1 MKKFILFNL
10 FIALIVFG
18 CSSTPKAVKHAQ
30 QEVKVAYEIQ
40 KPVVVKTS
48 KEDGR
53 PEWTKRSSYSDEKN
67 IYFTGGFLNGADF
80 PLTLRCSNAEAIKVA
95 CQSISQFIRAEFS
108 GYIQGS
114 NQSGEGL
121 DRYVNDGIATFTKAL
136 HVQGIRQTD
145 IYYEQLFSP
154 AVAKPAYNIWVK
166 LEMSK
171 LDYIHA
177 KVEALKK
184 LKDEFAKE
192 GEVEAK
198 EKAKQLLDDLKKDIN
213 L

>member
-1 MKKFILFNL
+1 MKRFVLFLL
-10 FIALIVFG
+10 FITLVIFG

-40 KPVVVKTS
+40 KPVVVRTS

-53 PEWTKRSSYSDEKN
+53 PDWTKRSSYADDKN
-67 IYFTGGFLNGADF
+67 IYFTGGFLNGADY
-80 PLTLRCSNAEAIKVA
+80 PLTVRCSNAEAIKVA

-121 DRYVNDGIATFTKAL
+121 DRYVNVGIATFTKAL
-136 HVQGIRQTD
+136 HVQGIRQVD

-154 AVAKPAYNIWVK
+154 AIEKPAYNIWVK

-171 LDYIHA
+171 LDYIHVKA
-177 KVEALKK
+177 EALKK
-184 LKDEFAKE
+184 LKSEFAKG

-198 EKAKQLLDDLKKDIN
+198 EKAKQLLDDLKKDII
-213 L
+213 